1 MLSNNLKI
9 ATIQLF
15 AFDTVLLTLI
25 AVEIVTIINH
35 YLTLDTLVVDLF
47 DILMLPCLIVAGSM
61 FTLHYKQLKR
71 MVLEDND

>member
-25 AVEIVTIINH
+25 AVEIVTIITH
-35 YLTLDTLVVDLF
+35 YLTLNVLLVDLF
-47 DILMLPCLIVAGSM
+47 DILMLPCLIVALSM
-61 FTLHYKQLKR
+61 FSLHYKQLKR

>member
-15 AFDTVLLTLI
+15 ALDTVLLTLI
-25 AVEIVTIINH
+25 VAEIVRVITH

-47 DILMLPCLIVAGSM
+47 DILIVPCLIIVLSM
-61 FTLHYKQLKR
+61 FSLHYKQLKR
-71 MVLEDND
+71 MVLDND

>member
-25 AVEIVTIINH
+25 VVEIITIINH
-35 YLTLDTLVVDLF
+35 YLTLDNLVVDLF
-47 DILMLPCLIVAGSM
+47 DILMLPCLIVALSM
-61 FTLHYKQLKR
+61 FSLHYKQLKR
-71 MVLEDND
+71 IVLEND

>member
-1 MLSNNLKI
+1 MLSNNIKI

-25 AVEIVTIINH
+25 VVEIVTIITH
-35 YLTLDTLVVDLF
+35 YLTVDTLVVDLF
-47 DILMLPCLIVAGSM
+47 DILMIPCLIVALSM

-71 MVLEDND
+71 MVLEDNN

>member
-15 AFDTVLLTLI
+15 AFDTVLLTLVV
-25 AVEIVTIINH
+25 VEIITIITH
-35 YLTLDTLVVDLF
+35 YLTLDNLVVDLF
-47 DILMLPCLIVAGSM
+47 DILMLPCLIVALSM

-71 MVLEDND
+71 MILNK